1 MQWRRT
7 IRTSV
12 VGLALATASAAH
24 ATTVAP
30 MNLSDLAGRAGR
42 IFRGTVVGVEPGS
55 VTGGG
60 GEIPTVT
67 YRLRVTEPLKGAFD
81 DGASRGTTDLQ
92 MVGRVKT
99 GPGRNGLR
107 QVSLLGDVPALEV
120 GQEYLLFT
128 TRPSAV
134 GLSTTVG
141 LGQGA
146 FRIVGEGD
154 RATAT
159 NAFGNAGLFDRMGS
173 PGARAPVAAPLRYS
187 DLADRIRG
195 LVGR

>member
-7 IRTSV
+7 ILSSAA
-12 VGLALATASAAH
+12 GLALATASTVH

-42 IFRGTVVGVEPGS
+42 IFRGTVVAVEPGS
-55 VTGGG
+55 VTAGG

-67 YRLRVTEPLKGAFD
+67 YRLRVTEPLKGAF
-81 DGASRGTTDLQ
+81 GEGGTRGLTELQ

-99 GPGRNGLR
+99 GPGRSGLR

-120 GQEYLLFT
+120 GREYLLFT

-159 NAFGNAGLFDRMGS
+159 NAFGNAGLLGRMA
-173 PGARAPVAAPLRYS
+173 PGARASVATPLRYA
-187 DLADRIRG
+187 DLADRIRE